1 MKWDTDEQKEQ
12 KTCKKMAGKEAH
24 SFECVGIYP
33 LMWDEE
39 EKTPLIPSVAITI
52 DGGEIKTKSLLWCV
66 RNVM

>member
-12 KTCKKMAGKEAH
+12 KSCKKMAGKEPH
-24 SFECVGIYP
+24 SSECVRIYP

-52 DGGEIKTKSLLWCV
+52 DGGEIKLNPCYDVS
-66 RNVM
+66 VM

>member
-1 MKWDTDEQKEQ
+1 
-12 KTCKKMAGKEAH
+12 MAGKEAH
-24 SFECVGIYP
+24 SSECVGIYP